1 MSLQPTV
8 LVIADDAEFSRQVA
22 GRWQAE
28 RRVPNFTVLSGDVWV
43 RGGGD
48 TFQLAIVGPMRAELF
63 SRILGTLAPAGP
75 VILIADDAVTA
86 QQTRSEFPRVLV
98 LRQHEGWLDTLILL
112 AGELLRRVEAQGR
125 AARAEAAQAAM
136 KRNALLGQF
145 VLEMRHNLNNALT
158 SVLGNSELLLLAPGA
173 MGATERAQ
181 VATIRNMGVRMHE
194 ILQRFSSLEKELSI
208 ADPEADS
215 EWRGHMEVTAS

>member
-8 LVIADDAEFSRQVA
+8 VVIADDAEFPRQVA
-22 GRWQAE
+22 ARWQAE
-28 RRVPNFTVLSGDVWV
+28 RRMPNFTVLRSDICARGTGDA
-43 RGGGD
+43 
-48 TFQLAIVGPMRAELF
+48 FELAIVGPVRTELLA
-63 SRILGTLAPAGP
+63 RILGTLTPAPP
-75 VILIADDAVTA
+75 VILIADDATA
-86 QQTRSEFPRVLV
+86 AQRVRSEFPRVLV
-98 LRQHEGWLDTLILL
+98 LRQHEGWLDTLMLL

-125 AARAEAAQAAM
+125 AARAEAEQAAM

-194 ILQRFSSLEKELSI
+194 ILQRFSSLEKELTI
-208 ADPEADS
+208 AETQPDS
-215 EWRGHMEVTAS
+215 EWQGQMKATAS

>member
-1 MSLQPTV
+1 M
-8 LVIADDAEFSRQVA
+8 
-22 GRWQAE
+22 
-28 RRVPNFTVLSGDVWV
+28 PNFTVLRSDICA

-48 TFQLAIVGPMRAELF
+48 GFQLAIVGPVRAEL
-63 SRILGTLAPAGP
+63 LAPILAALSAAAP
-75 VILIADDAVTA
+75 VILIADDAGTA
-86 QQTRSEFPRVLV
+86 QRVRSEFSRVLV

-173 MGATERAQ
+173 MGAAERAQ

-194 ILQRFSSLEKELSI
+194 ILQRFSSLEKELSV
-208 ADPEADS
+208 ADAQADS
-215 EWRGHMEVTAS
+215 EWRGQMEATAS